1 MCFFV
6 LLSGLW
12 GLWCI
17 VPWSTIILQST
28 PKGYIQLEITIHTFI
43 SLNFQVKVHLPHT
56 SEQKWYVYLSFGS
69 WIDVKR
75 IKEVDDG
82 KKKC

>member
-6 LLSGLW
+6 LLSHLMGH
-12 GLWCI
+12 WCI

-43 SLNFQVKVHLPHT
+43 SLNFQVKVHLHT
-56 SEQKWYVYLSFGS
+56 TEQEHMWYLCVSY
-69 WIDVKR
+69 V
-75 IKEVDDG
+75 DG
-82 KKKC
+82 KSTK

>member
-6 LLSGLW
+6 LLSHLMGH
-12 GLWCI
+12 WCI

-43 SLNFQVKVHLPHT
+43 SLNFQVKVHLHT
-56 SEQKWYVYLSFGS
+56 SVACSTVVYYMCVYLAG
-69 WIDVKR
+69 VVR
-75 IKEVDDG
+75 EEG
-82 KKKC
+82 EERNRM